1 MNDMQNKND
10 TALPKRDYAEEF
22 RNRVW
27 FIKDMLSRST
37 AKGIV
42 YGNSGGKDSALVGI
56 LCKAACDDTVG
67 VIMPSAD
74 QSFEQNTKDAY
85 ALAEAYGI
93 ETRYVDIT
101 EVKASELRALKN
113 VVELSEVAEAHVAPR
128 LRMTTLYAIAG
139 SEKRIVA
146 GTGNRSE
153 RFLGFFTKW
162 GDGAYDFNPIS
173 DLTATE
179 IYEFL
184 AFLKAPDFIVN
195 KAPSTVK
202 YDNETVEGG
211 IKYSELDTY
220 LLHGEVSEEAL
231 EKIGRMHA
239 KSQHKRDLSRT
250 FS

>member
-1 MNDMQNKND
+1 MNENERKKINGS
-10 TALPKRDYAEEF
+10 RDWTEEF

-27 FIKDMLSRST
+27 FIKDMLSRTT
-37 AKGIV
+37 AKGII

-56 LCKAACDDTVG
+56 LCKAACENTVG

-74 QSFEQNTKDAY
+74 QSFEQNTRDAY
-85 ALAEAYGI
+85 ALGEHYNI

-101 EVKASELRALKN
+101 EVKAAELKALHD
-113 VVELSEVAEAHVAPR
+113 VVELTPVSEAHIAPR

-139 SEKRIVA
+139 AEKRLVA

-184 AFLKAPDFIVN
+184 AYLDAPDFIVN
-195 KAPSTVK
+195 KAPSTVI
-202 YDNETVEGG
+202 YDDDTVEGG

-220 LLHGEVSEEAL
+220 LLHGEVSDEAL
-231 EKIGRMHA
+231 EKIGRAHA

-250 FS
+250 YK

>member
-1 MNDMQNKND
+1 MSETEMKNRKID
-10 TALPKRDYAEEF
+10 RDWAEEF

-27 FIKDMLSRST
+27 FIKDMLSRTT
-37 AKGIV
+37 AKGII

-56 LCKAACDDTVG
+56 LCKAACEDTVG

-74 QSFEQNTKDAY
+74 QSFEKNTEDAY
-85 ALAEAYGI
+85 ALGKHYNI

-101 EVKASELRALKN
+101 EVKAAELKALEN
-113 VVELSEVAEAHVAPR
+113 VADLSNVAEAHIAPR
-128 LRMTTLYAIAG
+128 LRMTTLYAIAA
-139 SEKRIVA
+139 SEKRLVA

-184 AFLKAPDFIVN
+184 EYLEAPDFIVR
-195 KAPSTVK
+195 KAPSTVI
-202 YDNETVEGG
+202 YDGETVEGG
-211 IKYSELDTY
+211 IKYSDLDTY
-220 LLHGEVSEEAL
+220 LLHGEVSDEVL

-250 FS
+250 YS

>member
-1 MNDMQNKND
+1 MSETERKN
-10 TALPKRDYAEEF
+10 TKYNRDWAQEF
-22 RNRVW
+22 SDRVW
-27 FIKDMLSRST
+27 FIKDMLSRTT
-37 AKGIV
+37 AKGII

-56 LCKAACDDTVG
+56 LCKAACDNTVG

-85 ALAEAYGI
+85 ALGEFYGI

-101 EVKASELRALKN
+101 EVKAAELKAIEN
-113 VVELSEVAEAHVAPR
+113 VVELTPVSEAHIAPR
-128 LRMTTLYAIAG
+128 LRMTTLYAIAAA
-139 SEKRIVA
+139 ERRLVA

-184 AFLKAPDFIVN
+184 DYLKAPEFIVN
-195 KAPSTVK
+195 KAPSTVI

-220 LLHGEVSEEAL
+220 LLHGEVSDEVM

-250 FS
+250 YS

>member
-85 ALAEAYGI
+85 SLAEAYGI

-113 VVELSEVAEAHVAPR
+113 VVELSEVAEAHIAPR